1 MARASAATKAAGA
14 AVAVQNG
21 VNKKRWRQARKGS
34 NNNQAEVGP
43 EKRREEKTSNCLR
56 AKPRRVPINMYVA
69 ALFILYK

>member
-1 MARASAATKAAGA
+1 MARARAATKAAGA

-21 VNKKRWRQARKGS
+21 VNKKRWRQAKKGS

-43 EKRREEKTSNCLR
+43 PKNEEKTSNCLR